1 MLSLSVVANQQPG
14 SGVKSGLLSGDPLC
28 YRCYNFSD
36 GLMPYQHTRD
46 TVGSMARTA
55 QDLILLDSVIRSSNY
70 STTGFGSVPDPV
82 SCAVSIDPD
91 FSLEGVRLGLPS
103 TLAWT
108 SPGISAEVNPTWLSA
123 IPG

>member
-1 MLSLSVVANQQPG
+1 MLDHTLAVTNLPASI
-14 SGVKSGLLSGDPLC
+14 LLLTRALC
-28 YRCYNFSD
+28 R
-36 GLMPYQHTRD
+36 YQHTRD

-70 STTGFGSVPDPV
+70 STTGFGSVPNPV

-108 SPGISAEVNPTWLSA
+108 SPGISAEVNFTWLSA
-123 IPG
+123 AKGQRP